1 MAIINNN
8 VKQKIVDR
16 DENIFIGL
24 DLPFRKSNG
33 AEGWFK
39 STTTTFNSVRNNIKS
54 LLLTQKGERI
64 MQPSLGLNL
73 RKYLFQPL
81 TAELNSEIENEIYAT
96 FGFWLPFVKIERLDI
111 GVGEETDIGRNTINI
126 SLQFSIMNNNNF
138 YDTIQVSLGE

>member
-96 FGFWLPFVKIERLDI
+96 FGFRLPFVKIERLDI